1 MESYILP
8 GLLAACAA
16 LTTFKWFVAREAERQ
31 RANAQTAELLRA
43 NRALRMASRC
53 REALLHAS
61 SAEEMMAAVCR
72 AISEEGSYS
81 LVWTGLAMA
90 GSSKDLLASEIQGT
104 PAGRFAAASGGL
116 QRGCACEG
124 IALDVMWDGKS
135 RLRRGAP
142 AEYGY
147 PSVLAMPLA
156 GSNDDAAP
164 MGVLCMY
171 SIDPC
176 AFESEEVQMLQ
187 ELAADL
193 ALGLS
198 KMHEARKRRAAEH
211 ALAYQAHHD
220 PATGLANRSLFNDRL
235 RQALVAAERTGRKV
249 AVLALTMDRYRG
261 VKASLGADACS
272 ALLMHTA
279 SAMKSCLREG
289 DTVAHL
295 LGNEFAVILADMVSD
310 DDVLPVASKLLEA
323 IKAPMR
329 WKDNIVNST
338 ASIGIALMGEEGGDA
353 TGMLRSANSAMAH
366 AVGHGGNRFRF
377 VAQEMNDRASRMFAL
392 ETELRSALVHNE
404 MVVHYQPRA
413 SLSDGNLCAA
423 EALVRWQHPTRGLV
437 PPAEFLP
444 LAESSGLIVPLGAW
458 VIREVCRQQRAWR
471 EAGLPMVPISIN
483 LSPRQFREE
492 GLVEHIEVALEEYDV
507 PSAMLSF
514 EITESMVMEDLED
527 AVARMNELKA
537 IGVKLSMD
545 DFGTGHSS
553 LARLRLLPLD
563 QLKID
568 QSFVRQLGS
577 EQADE
582 AICRSIIDVG
592 HNLNMQIVGEGV
604 ETLLQR
610 EWLRDHYCD
619 EIQGCFFA
627 RPMTPEDF
635 AQQLAADRPRSTTML
650 PLWKAINYK
659 V

>member
-1 MESYILP
+1 
-8 GLLAACAA
+8 
-16 LTTFKWFVAREAERQ
+16 
-31 RANAQTAELLRA
+31 
-43 NRALRMASRC
+43 MASGC
-53 REALLHAS
+53 RAALLHAS
-61 SAEEMMAAVCR
+61 GAEEMMAAMCR
-72 AISEEGSYS
+72 VISAEGGYS
-81 LVWTGLAMA
+81 LVWTGLSMD
-90 GSSKDLLASEIQGT
+90 GSSKELLASEIQGT
-104 PAGRFAAASGGL
+104 PAGRFAAAAGGL
-116 QRGCACEG
+116 QRGCICEG
-124 IALDVMWDGKS
+124 IALDVMWDGQF
-135 RLRRGAP
+135 RLRHGTP

-147 PSVLAMPLA
+147 PSVLALPLGSA
-156 GSNDDAAP
+156 GEDATP
-164 MGVLCMY
+164 MGVLCVY
-171 SIDPC
+171 SIAPC
-176 AFESEEVQMLQ
+176 AFDADEVQLLQ

-193 ALGLS
+193 ARGLR
-198 KMHEARKRRAAEH
+198 KLHEARRRRAAEQASASH
-211 ALAYQAHHD
+211 AHHD
-220 PATGLANRSLFNDRL
+220 PATGLANRALFNDRL

-261 VKASLGADACS
+261 VKASLGPEACS
-272 ALLMHTA
+272 ALLMHAA

-295 LGNEFAVILADMVSD
+295 LGNEFAVILSDMARD
-310 DDVLPVASKLLEA
+310 DDVLPVAGKLLEA

-329 WKDNIVNST
+329 WKDNIVNTT
-338 ASIGIALMGEEGGDA
+338 ASIGVALMGENGAEPSV
-353 TGMLRSANSAMAH
+353 MLRSANSAMAH

-377 VAQEMNDRASRMFAL
+377 VAQEMNERASRMFAL
-392 ETELRSALVHNE
+392 EAELRSALVHNE

-413 SLSDGNLCAA
+413 ALSDGSLAAA
-423 EALVRWQHPTRGLV
+423 EALVRWQHPVRGLV

-444 LAESSGLIVPLGAW
+444 LAESNGLIVPLGAW
-458 VIREVCRQQRAWR
+458 VIGEVCRQQWAWR

-483 LSPRQFREE
+483 LSARQFREE

-507 PSAMLSF
+507 PPAMLSF
-514 EITESMVMEDLED
+514 EITESMVMEDLD
-527 AVARMNELKA
+527 GAVARMNELKA

-568 QSFVRQLGS
+568 KSFVRQLGS

-610 EWLRDHYCD
+610 DWLRDHYCD
-619 EIQGCFFA
+619 EMQGCFFA
-627 RPMTPEDF
+627 RPMAPEDF
-635 AQQLAADRPRSTTML
+635 AQLLAADRPRSTTML